1 MDKKFLAG
9 SVIGAVLVTAGGAIA
24 GFNLINKEPSYA
36 EVLSV
41 NEVKETVQVPR
52 EVCRDVTVNR
62 QQPVQDQHKIL
73 GTVTGA
79 VIGGLLGSQIGSG
92 SGKKIATVAGAAAGG
107 YGGNKVQG
115 NMQNNSTYATT
126 ERRCNTVSEAQEK
139 LLGYDVRYLLG
150 KEEGSV
156 RMDHR
161 PGARIPVRDGQLLLS
176 DVPPANTQ

>member
-1 MDKKFLAG
+1 MDKKFITG
-9 SVIGAVLVTAGGAIA
+9 GVIGAVLVTAGGAIA
-24 GFNLINKEPSYA
+24 GFNLMNKEPSYA

-52 EVCRDVTVNR
+52 EVCQDVTVNR
-62 QQPVQDQHKIL
+62 RQPVKDQNKIL

-79 VIGGLLGSQIGSG
+79 VIGGILGNQIGSG
-92 SGKKIATVAGAAAGG
+92 SGKTVATVAGAAAGG

-115 NMQNNSTYATT
+115 SMQNSNTYATT
-126 ERRCNTVSEAQEK
+126 ERRCNTVSDSQEK
-139 LLGYDVRYLLG
+139 LLGYDVRYRLG

-161 PGARIPVRDGQLLLS
+161 PGERIPVRDGQLVLVDS
-176 DVPPANTQ
+176 PPVNAR